1 MTDKEVEI
9 IVTANVEK
17 ACKQFEK
24 MIPSVKKVIG
34 QMQESFNKIDVKT
47 MQSVFNQGMQSIDVK
62 AGELKSNIENK
73 MASVNWQP
81 FVDSL
86 GIVTQ
91 GIGAVDVGP
100 MGALADIFKIIS
112 ENGDVIG
119 MLEALAT
126 TILIVSTSL
135 EILSAAMTVAQ
146 GVAAILDA
154 QMTAV
159 GLPILAIIAAIVAVI
174 AIVVLVVQNWE
185 WLSQKAGEIFTAIG
199 EFFKNIWNGI
209 CEFFTGIWNAIVNFV
224 LERITK
230 VQVIISTAIN
240 FIKGI
245 WEAVWTGICDFFRGL
260 WEAIVLIVMIRIQAM
275 KNFISDVVN
284 GIKWLWETVW
294 NGIST
299 FFGNLWNGIVT
310 IVSNC
315 INGIKNTISNILNTI
330 KSIWNSIWGGLRDTV
345 TNIFNGIWN
354 AIRGVINSILGGIE
368 GMANG
373 VIRGVNWIIGA
384 LNNLKFSIPDWVPLL
399 GGKTFGFNIRTLNE
413 IALPRLA
420 KGNVA
425 YSPLV
430 ALFGEYTGA
439 SYNPEIT
446 APQSILKETFD
457 EVLSN
462 HEWSNNTASGEL
474 KQLVIKF
481 GSTNVALEIERLL
494 KEARRQSGVATAII

>member
-24 MIPSVKKVIG
+24 MIPSVKKVIN

-91 GIGAVDVGP
+91 GIGAVDIGP
-100 MGALADIFKIIS
+100 LEMLGNLFKIMA
-112 ENGDVIG
+112 ENSG
-119 MLEALAT
+119 MVEKLEALA
-126 TILIVSTSL
+126 IAIGVVSTAL
-135 EILSAAMTVAQ
+135 QIFAAVVTITGNTINMFNLTFIAI
-146 GVAAILDA
+146 VAAIA
-154 QMTAV
+154 
-159 GLPILAIIAAIVAVI
+159 AVI

-209 CEFFTGIWNAIVNFV
+209 CEFFSGIWNAIVNFV
-224 LERITK
+224 LDRITK

-245 WEAVWTGICDFFRGL
+245 WETIWNGICNFFRGL

-275 KNFISDVVN
+275 KDFISDVIN
-284 GIKWLWETVW
+284 GIKWLWETIW
-294 NGIST
+294 NGITS
-299 FFGNLWNGIVT
+299 FFSNIWNGIVT

-315 INGIKNTISNILNTI
+315 INGIKNTITNILNTI

-345 TNIFNGIWN
+345 TNIFTGIWN
-354 AIRGVINSILGGIE
+354 AIKGVINSILGGIE

-384 LNNLKFSIPDWVPLL
+384 LNNLKFSVPDWVPIF

-413 IALPRLA
+413 ISLPRLA

-439 SYNPEIT
+439 SHNPEIT

-462 HEWSNNTASGEL
+462 HEWSNNSTSGEL
-474 KQLVIKF
+474 KQLIIKF